1 MKENV
6 IVSLADANYFELLN
20 ELVDS
25 IKRFDQSKEF
35 DICIMDAGL
44 EKNQIEILEKKVH
57 KIKKAK
63 WDIEVPSFKIK
74 GREWLKS
81 QVSRAFLP
89 DYFPDY
95 KKYLWIDA
103 DAWVNSWES
112 IELYIRGCENKK
124 LAISTSA
131 DRSYGRVLRAEWFF
145 GSFAK
150 IKSQNYKHAKSSGFS
165 EKISREVA
173 LKPHLNIGLFS
184 LEENAPHWEVWQKN
198 LKKALSSGKIWGSEQ
213 IAMNITIYSDNLDVE
228 ILPAYCNWTL
238 IEALKFDKKQ
248 NTFVEPYLPN
258 HEIGIIHLAGK
269 NNDTIR
275 NDKNY
280 ISHAVSGG
288 INYKNINKCFD
299 EQKKIFDQLKRKFT
313 NQDLYEDTLINLG
326 DQTGESKVH
335 TISFFFKNGDSIRVE
350 CYAYGKKYK
359 TINNFADSL
368 IISIVKKEVSDWFTV
383 AN

>member
-25 IKRFDQSKEF
+25 IKSFDQSKEF

-44 EKNQIEILEKKVH
+44 EKTQIEVLEKKVH

-173 LKPHLNIGLFS
+173 LKPHLNIGVFC
-184 LEENAPHWEVWQKN
+184 LEVDAPHWVMWQKN

-213 IAMNITIYSDNLDVE
+213 IAMNITIYSDKLDVE

-238 IEALKFDKKQ
+238 TEALRFDKKQ

-269 NNDTIR
+269 NNDNIR
-275 NDKNY
+275 KNKNF
-280 ISHAVSGG
+280 IS
-288 INYKNINKCFD
+288 
-299 EQKKIFDQLKRKFT
+299 KIKTLDGEIIEKRLRFE
-313 NQDLYEDTLINLG
+313 N
-326 DQTGESKVH
+326 
-335 TISFFFKNGDSIRVE
+335 
-350 CYAYGKKYK
+350 
-359 TINNFADSL
+359 
-368 IISIVKKEVSDWFTV
+368 
-383 AN
+383 